1 MGSDNVGEVDRR
13 HKLPFE
19 VSDDVD
25 LDFDPKFLELEEP
38 FENET
43 KLPPK
48 EDLENFLDTHYDE
61 VGLLQAVAQHRS
73 RDRNSNDKLKTI
85 LTPEEELELHYKI
98 KLGTRGKVDFASSA
112 IAQLDDMNWVDLHP
126 GAITVSEFDKNSPLA
141 IRGTHFKLLTPDPDY
156 PERWYDV
163 IVLDEGKSATYF
175 KEKSPSSRQ
184 HFIETHT
191 LNALGDRA
199 AEEAVKRTYPYVHRY
214 FAIVDRDREN
224 KKFNV
229 LGFESAF
236 AAKGRARMRDKLA
249 ANRQITPAK

>member
-1 MGSDNVGEVDRR
+1 MGTDDIGEVSRR

-19 VSDDVD
+19 VGNDVD
-25 LDFDPKFLELEEP
+25 LDFDPKFLDIEDPL
-38 FENET
+38 ENET
-43 KLPPK
+43 KVSPK
-48 EDLENFLDTHYDE
+48 EELEKFLDTHYDE
-61 VGLLQAVAQHRS
+61 VGLLQGAAQHRS
-73 RDRNSNDKLKTI
+73 RESNSHEIKT

-98 KLGTRGKVDFASSA
+98 KVGTRGKVDFASSA
-112 IAQLDDMNWVDLHP
+112 IAQLDDVNWVDLHP
-126 GAITVSEFDKNSPLA
+126 NTLETDSHNNPLA

-163 IVLDEGKSATYF
+163 IVLDEGKSVMYF

-199 AEEAVKRTYPYVHRY
+199 AEEAVKRTYPYIHRY

-236 AAKGRARMRDKLA
+236 AAKGRARMKDKLA
-249 ANRQITPAK
+249 GNRQFAPAK